1 MPTPRPFAAYPQSLS
16 EMFLEARSSPV
27 TKAFDT
33 ARSARLF
40 RNSLYAFRTA
50 ALADLEAAGSLA
62 LLLPLARMHL
72 DGSQLTIY
80 YPETKAIP
88 NVFTRADKPS
98 RRVPNKSR

>member
-16 EMFLEARSSPV
+16 EMFLDARSGPLTISSSTP
-27 TKAFDT
+27 KK
-33 ARSARLF
+33 ARLC
-40 RNSLYAFRTA
+40 RNLLYAFRTA

-88 NVFTRADKPS
+88 DVFSSADKPS